1 MPSVMLSDGFWLVVL
16 GWLFFT
22 LLQSTL
28 IYKARWNFS
37 IARACPSEVR
47 NNQPIQFPLFT
58 HHKKCH
64 ALAWF
69 LTRIIE
75 TFSLL
80 QTGSVFVDSF
90 LTFFHSDSYFRNKS
104 IFFFLEYKS
113 SKGNHPE
120 FQLWMEGSS
129 ENQNPVPN
137 DPKEDD
143 PINFSMS
150 VLLIKPQQCQFS
162 LDISL
167 YLLLICKDG
176 K

>member
-1 MPSVMLSDGFWLVVL
+1 MKTGTMNTHIHTCTYKNLCRIWRALPQAQLIWSYMEASTMPSVMLSDGFWLVVL

-75 TFSLL
+75 TFS
-80 QTGSVFVDSF
+80 SVTNWFSICWLIFNFFSF
-90 LTFFHSDSYFRNKS
+90 RQL
-104 IFFFLEYKS
+104 
-113 SKGNHPE
+113 
-120 FQLWMEGSS
+120 FQ
-129 ENQNPVPN
+129 
-137 DPKEDD
+137 K
-143 PINFSMS
+143 
-150 VLLIKPQQCQFS
+150 
-162 LDISL
+162 
-167 YLLLICKDG
+167 
-176 K
+176 